1 MHFLQSTPVNGRNR
15 VLLGALLGLLLSCRS
30 EA

>member
-1 MHFLQSTPVNGRNR
+1 MHFLKSTPVNGRNR
-15 VLLGALLGLLLSCRS
+15 VFLGALLGLLLSCRS